1 LPRQDHLAGAFLFMI
16 PLILGPKD
24 RVRAEEIVEHANK
37 HKLTL
42 EDLRAMNDGRRSSP
56 GLDPDFVMLF
66 QLGYKACYTVEIQ
79 EAGECEHLSVSI
91 VNAASG
97 VLPNDIVVA
106 EIAHVFGIH
115 KPFSEAV
122 AIWLQHNVVNLMFL
136 KTDHAKT
143 EAERT
148 DHVRKATPCDE
159 S

>member
-1 LPRQDHLAGAFLFMI
+1 MK
-16 PLILGPKD
+16 PLILSPKD
-24 RVRAEEIVEHANK
+24 AVRAKEIIEHANK

-42 EDLRAMNDGRRSSP
+42 EDLRAMNAGQRSSP
-56 GLDPDFVMLF
+56 GLDPDFFMIF
-66 QLGYKACYTVEIQ
+66 QLGYKACYTVEVQ

-91 VNAASG
+91 VDAAPG
-97 VLPNDIVVA
+97 VLPNEIAVA

-115 KPFSEAV
+115 KSFSEAV
-122 AIWLQHNVVNLMFL
+122 AIWLQHNVVNIMYL

-148 DHVRKATPCDE
+148 DHVRKAAPRNE